1 MSKISTTEITELTP
15 VLARA
20 KEKSSGCQTL
30 EEAAQRVTDV
40 LYNEF
45 RDSIILVRLFATI
58 PFGKLPAA
66 NHTFVSRLAQTHG
79 ITQLIKDNTPV
90 LSLVG
95 TRGDRPAWNDR
106 RESQGHVGIPL
117 ASADFIDR
125 IPMMSRL
132 LNEVGLNLDWIEH
145 NDTDIVIKAVGRVS
159 GVFYVEDAQTAVD
172 QKGRKIIAAQ
182 DFVEAYQVR
191 TVFGLGGGYATSQTF
206 VTLIVFC
213 REPLV
218 KSQAALFTPVI
229 TNFKA
234 NTMAL
239 ASSGNFFANH

>member
-15 VLARA
+15 VFAIA
-20 KEKSSGCQTL
+20 KEKSSGCETM
-30 EEAAQRVTDV
+30 EEAAQRALDV

-45 RDSIILVRLFATI
+45 RESIILVRLFATI
-58 PFGKLPAA
+58 PFGKLPAT
-66 NHTFVSRLAQTHG
+66 NRTFVSQLAQTHN
-79 ITQLIKDNTPV
+79 IAQLIKDNTLV
-90 LSLVG
+90 LSLLG
-95 TRGDRPAWNDR
+95 SRGDRPTWNDR
-106 RESQGHVGIPL
+106 RQSQGHVGIPL

-132 LNEVGLNLDWIEH
+132 LNEVGLNLDWIER
-145 NDTDIVIKAVGRVS
+145 NDTDIVVKAMGRVS
-159 GVFYVEDAQTAVD
+159 GVFYVEDARTAVD

-182 DFVEAYQVR
+182 DFVNAHQVR

-213 REPLV
+213 RDTMV

-239 ASSGNFFANH
+239 ASSGKFFASH